1 MKVLKAIWNYLKDWK
16 NLLTHGLIGVAIVLV
31 ALVIPVPPIYR
42 ILFLV
47 VVVGFNLVR
56 MNHAKRFLKLKE
68 D

>member
-56 MNHAKRFLKLKE
+56 MNHAKRFLKPKE